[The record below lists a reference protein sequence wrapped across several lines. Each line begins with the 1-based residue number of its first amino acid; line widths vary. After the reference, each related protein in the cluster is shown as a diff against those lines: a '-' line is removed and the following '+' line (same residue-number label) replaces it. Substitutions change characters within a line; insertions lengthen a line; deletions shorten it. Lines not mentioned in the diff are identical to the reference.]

1 MASASS
7 QTRAVRF
14 GVTLPQL
21 KRSWEDAR
29 AAAQEFEQ
37 LGYDSVWVNDH
48 LYGVPMPSVP
58 IMEAWTLLTAI
69 GAVTSRVELGTL
81 VSPPGFRNPALHGKM
96 AATLDYITGGR
107 VIVGLGIGWFEAEF
121 RGYGYDFP
129 PVGHRLA
136 QLEEAV
142 QLMRRMWT
150 EPESTFEGKHFH
162 TENILCEPRPVRQ
175 PPILIGGGGERVLL
189 RIAAQHA
196 DIWNNLA
203 VHQGEL
209 ARKVGRLHEHCAA
222 VGRDPATLDVSQQ
235 TVVVLGETEA
245 DARAK
250 LEKAA
255 RIYGGHLGNIER
267 HGIWGDPARVID
279 CIEQQAREGCRLF
292 IMEFFGRD
300 PREPA
305 RLFADQVLPAFR
317 R

>member
-1 MASASS
+1 MVSVSS
-7 QTRAVRF
+7 KTPRVKF

-21 KRSWEDAR
+21 KRSWGDAR
-29 AAAQEFEQ
+29 AAAQEFEH

-58 IMEAWTLLTAI
+58 IMEAWTLLTAV

-81 VSPPGFRNPALHGKM
+81 VSPPGFRNPALHAKM
-96 AATLDYITGGR
+96 AATLDHITGGR
-107 VIVGLGIGWFEAEF
+107 VIVGLGSGWFEAEF

-129 PVGHRLA
+129 PVGQRLG
-136 QLEEAV
+136 QLAEAV

-150 EPESTFEGKHFH
+150 ESESTFAGRHFH
-162 TENILCEPRPVRQ
+162 TESVMCEPRPVRT

-189 RIAAQHA
+189 RIAAQYA

-209 ARKVGRLHEHCAA
+209 ARKVACLHDHCRA
-222 VGRDPATLDVSQQ
+222 VGRDPAAVEVSQQ
-235 TVVVLGETEA
+235 TVVVLGETQA
-245 DARAK
+245 DAEAK
-250 LEKAA
+250 LEKAS

-267 HGIWGDPARVID
+267 DGLWGSPAGVID
-279 CIEQQAREGCRLF
+279 RIEKQVREGCRLF

-305 RLFADQVLPAFR
+305 QLFAEKVLPAFR
-317 R
+317 H

>member
-1 MASASS
+1 MSSASS
-7 QTRAVRF
+7 QAHVVKF

-29 AAAQEFEQ
+29 AAAQEFER
-37 LGYDSVWVNDH
+37 LGYDSLWVNDH

-69 GAVTSRVELGTL
+69 GVVTSRVELGTL
-81 VSPPGFRNPALHGKM
+81 VSPPGFRNPALHAKM
-96 AATLDYITGGR
+96 AATLDQITGGR
-107 VIVGLGIGWFEAEF
+107 VIVGLGTGWFEAEF

-129 PVGHRLA
+129 PVGQRLA
-136 QLEEAV
+136 ELSEAV

-162 TENILCEPRPVRQ
+162 TEAVICEPRPVRT

-189 RIAAQHA
+189 RIAARHA

-209 ARKVGRLHEHCAA
+209 ARKIARLREHCAA
-222 VGRDPATLDVSQQ
+222 VGRDPATIEVSQQ
-235 TVVVLGETEA
+235 TVVVLGESEA
-245 DARAK
+245 DAQAK
-250 LEKAA
+250 LEKAG
-255 RIYGGHLGNIER
+255 RIYGGHLGNIEE
-267 HGIWGDPARVID
+267 HGIWGSPGQVID
-279 CIEQQAREGCRLF
+279 RIERQVRAGCRLF

-305 RLFADQVLPAFR
+305 RLFAERVLPAFR

>member
-1 MASASS
+1 MVSASS
-7 QTRAVRF
+7 QPHPVKF

-21 KRSWEDAR
+21 KRSWDDAR
-29 AAAQEFEQ
+29 AAAQEFER
-37 LGYDSVWVNDH
+37 LGFDSLWVNDH

-58 IMEAWTLLTAI
+58 IMEAWTLLTAV

-81 VSPPGFRNPALHGKM
+81 VSPPGFRNPALHAKM
-96 AATLDYITGGR
+96 AATLDHITGGR

-121 RGYGYDFP
+121 RGYGYGFP
-129 PVGHRLA
+129 PVAHRLA
-136 QLEEAV
+136 QLREAA

-150 EPESTFEGKHFH
+150 EPESTFAGKHFR
-162 TENILCEPRPVRQ
+162 TEAVICEPRPVRT

-189 RIAAQHA
+189 RIAAEHA

-209 ARKVGRLHEHCAA
+209 ARKVARLREHCVA
-222 VGRDPATLDVSQQ
+222 VGRDPAAIEVSQQ

-245 DARAK
+245 DAQAK
-250 LEKAA
+250 LEKAS
-255 RIYGGHLGNIER
+255 RIYGGHLGNIEQ
-267 HGIWGDPARVID
+267 HGIWGSPARVID
-279 CIEQQAREGCRLF
+279 RIERQVREGCHLF

-305 RLFADQVLPAFR
+305 RLFAEQVLPAFR